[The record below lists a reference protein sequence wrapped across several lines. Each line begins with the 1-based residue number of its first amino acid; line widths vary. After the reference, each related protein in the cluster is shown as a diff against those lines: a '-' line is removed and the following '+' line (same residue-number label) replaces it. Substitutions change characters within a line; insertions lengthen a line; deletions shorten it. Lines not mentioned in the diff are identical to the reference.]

1 MKTLYKQF
9 IVATVIILIC
19 SIGIGFAL
27 ANVMYFTF
35 TKDKTDAQ
43 NVETAQHIVN
53 ILEQTHRSEQAMDAY
68 LASVGELGYQIVIV
82 TEEHTQLEY
91 GEPFSKKSLPDDV
104 VDNVL
109 NGIVYH
115 GMQTFHRPISHDGS
129 LFE

>member
-9 IVATVIILIC
+9 IGATVIILIC

-43 NVETAQHIVN
+43 NVETAQHIVD

-68 LASVGELGYQIVIV
+68 LASVGELGYQICCRDRTAYTVRIRRAFF
-82 TEEHTQLEY
+82 E
-91 GEPFSKKSLPDDV
+91 KKL
-104 VDNVL
+104 
-109 NGIVYH
+109 
-115 GMQTFHRPISHDGS
+115 TR
-129 LFE
+129 